1 MKLLLPVIE
10 PGAFARGICA
20 SSAAATGLIRPAG
33 IWLLANCVR
42 VHTPCAL
49 QVVVSGST
57 IGMSAPAAL
66 GVSGGGQRI
75 KDREERPRRVEGL
88 REVAR
93 ALQIGG
99 HRRRGRE
106 GDLFV

>member
-49 QVVVSGST
+49 QVVVSGSK

-66 GVSGGGQRI
+66 KVCEKS
-75 KDREERPRRVEGL
+75 P
-88 REVAR
+88 AR
-93 ALQIGG
+93 CRSVGTVVVDGNGISS
-99 HRRRGRE
+99 
-106 GDLFV
+106 